1 MPAGRPTKYRKEYC
15 DLIIRHFDIPA
26 TTTKKQTIVTR
37 SVVKT
42 IDVEVPNMVPTI
54 ESFARKLGV
63 MTETIVA
70 WTKEYPE
77 FLTAYKKA
85 KAMAKEILNENAI
98 MGRYCEGYAKFFA
111 INCTDMVDKSVKE
124 HIGDRK
130 ITIEFVDPPARED
143 DRTDAKEA

>member
-77 FLTAYKKA
+77 FLKRIALSL
-85 KAMAKEILNENAI
+85 ILDFLI
-98 MGRYCEGYAKFFA
+98 VPIKFIISNMISMF
-111 INCTDMVDKSVKE
+111 NWS
-124 HIGDRK
+124 
-130 ITIEFVDPPARED
+130 F
-143 DRTDAKEA
+143 